1 LPGGEG
7 EENKAEGDTSNLG
20 PAIIIRRK
28 LEWFNMGIFI
38 PPPWKEIQ
46 V

>member
-1 LPGGEG
+1 MINLISPPPLGGSLPGGEG

-28 LEWFNMGIFI
+28 LE
-38 PPPWKEIQ
+38 
-46 V
+46 